1 MGGLTNLRRCH
12 ICQEY
17 GDHWTPRCPKLICAE
32 CDEKGHSKLVCP
44 YLLDEYVA
52 LMDSEETAEPDSD
65 QDLINEKEK
74 EDEAQAEAVVE
85 AVSAGF
91 SPWWWVLGFFILV
104 VFVLFMFFMRNAMV
118 WGQGRHARR

>member
-1 MGGLTNLRRCH
+1 MAPTTKPT
-12 ICQEY
+12 E
-17 GDHWTPRCPKLICAE
+17 A
-32 CDEKGHSKLVCP
+32 
-44 YLLDEYVA
+44 
-52 LMDSEETAEPDSD
+52 AEPVTAPLDL
-65 QDLINEKEK
+65 QDCSLEQRLIENSPCWSLDAEINQKYDEKEK